1 MRRLLSFALPLA
13 LCSGCFLIASTDDF
27 VEDEGCDLELD
38 VRAFAPHLGQ
48 TFEVRLVQDPP
59 ESIGESRPRLIAL
72 AIFDP
77 LQHPNMDLQIP
88 DAVPAL
94 TDATRPRPYI
104 DFYADFD
111 TDGAYSSPPSDHTW
125 RVEDPCE
132 PGRDPAF
139 PHNVDFFDL
148 PTPIGGGSD
157 VLVDFCPNLTAGD
170 RIGPLEP
177 FVGTEAIEVRVTG
190 TFLPTVDGMTEE
202 VRPVGYYRLESAAS
216 SPLGIRIPAVFDSG
230 FRYKI
235 EVIVDR
241 NDNFAFE
248 DDRDQGWVYIFNP
261 ATAPTC
267 APLTDMA
274 TCGISPDTV
283 NEAPA
288 CVDGP
293 NIRVRLSRAHI
304 ANFGAPTERRWVE
317 IPEGT

>member
-13 LCSGCFLIASTDDF
+13 LSSGCFLIAGTDDF

-38 VRAFAPHLGQ
+38 VRAFAPHVGQ

-59 ESIGESRPRLIAL
+59 ASIDESRPRLIAL

-77 LQHPNMDLQIP
+77 LQSPNLDLQLP
-88 DAVPAL
+88 NAVPAL
-94 TDATRPRPYI
+94 TDPSRPRPYV

-111 TDGAYSSPPSDHTW
+111 GDGAYSSPPSDHTW

-132 PGRDPAF
+132 PGRDPSF

-148 PTPIGGGSD
+148 PMPIGGGSD
-157 VLVDFCPNLTAGD
+157 VFVDFCPNLTEGGM
-170 RIGPLEP
+170 IGPLP
-177 FVGTEAIEVRVTG
+177 AFDGTEPVEVRVTG
-190 TFLPTVDGMTEE
+190 TFLPTVAGEIEE
-202 VRPVGYYRLESAAS
+202 VRPVGFYRLESAAT
-216 SPLGIRIPAVFDSG
+216 SPDGIRIPAVFDSG

-241 NDNFAFE
+241 NDNFSYE
-248 DDRDQGWVYIFNP
+248 DDVDHSWVYIFNP
-261 ATAPTC
+261 TTAEPC
-267 APLTDMA
+267 RGITDMA
-274 TCGISPDTV
+274 TCGLSPDTV

-293 NIRVRLSRAHI
+293 DIRVRLSRSHI

-317 IPEGT
+317 VPEGT